1 MGKLIAICRSDAKG
15 TQKYEIGE
23 AVLIPEHG
31 IEGDAHA
38 GKWHRQVSLL
48 GLESIQAFR
57 EKGAQVEF
65 GAFGENIIVEDMKA
79 AVTEAAE
86 RAEKGDCVLLSPACA
101 SWDMYNSFEERGEDF
116 KTCVASLKGKK

>member
-38 GKWHRQVSLL
+38 GGEALL
-48 GLESIQAFR
+48 VRRLRHEGR
-57 EKGAQVEF
+57 RR
-65 GAFGENIIVEDMKA
+65 
-79 AVTEAAE
+79 AV
-86 RAEKGDCVLLSPACA
+86 L
-101 SWDMYNSFEERGEDF
+101 
-116 KTCVASLKGKK
+116 